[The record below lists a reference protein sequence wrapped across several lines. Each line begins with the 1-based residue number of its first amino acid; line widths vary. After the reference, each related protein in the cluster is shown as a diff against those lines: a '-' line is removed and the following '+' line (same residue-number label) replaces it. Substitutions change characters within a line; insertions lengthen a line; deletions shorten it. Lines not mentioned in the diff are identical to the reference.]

1 MTKNTDQAEQIGK
14 NGKYVEKDFKLFDNR
29 DILLEIGYYENN
41 TLEETIGLFSG
52 KVVMLTFFSIL
63 FSIVIGIIASIFV
76 SKQLSKPISKLND
89 NAKLMSQGEY
99 SNINLVKTKIT
110 EIDELSQSIMDL
122 SKNIE
127 NQENIRRDMVQ
138 NLAHDIRTPLTVLKS
153 HFEAILDGILV
164 LDNKNINILNSEIE
178 RLMNLIKK
186 LDDLSESTLKNQNN
200 LKKLMDIKLLNL
212 SNETKNI
219 IDLFYIEAG
228 KSNIII
234 DYNIEPNIEYKMQ
247 KSDYSQLLQ
256 NLMSN
261 AIKYNKKNGKVSI
274 NLTRSDK
281 DIILE
286 LSDTGIGI
294 EKDKIKY
301 IFERFYRCDTSRS
314 KEVQGN
320 GLGLSI
326 VKELISNMGATV
338 EVESELNRGTKFK
351 ICFKEK

>member
-1 MTKNTDQAEQIGK
+1 
-14 NGKYVEKDFKLFDNR
+14 
-29 DILLEIGYYENN
+29 
-41 TLEETIGLFSG
+41 
-52 KVVMLTFFSIL
+52 
-63 FSIVIGIIASIFV
+63 
-76 SKQLSKPISKLND
+76 
-89 NAKLMSQGEY
+89 
-99 SNINLVKTKIT
+99 
-110 EIDELSQSIMDL
+110 
-122 SKNIE
+122 
-127 NQENIRRDMVQ
+127 
-138 NLAHDIRTPLTVLKS
+138 
-153 HFEAILDGILV
+153 
-164 LDNKNINILNSEIE
+164 
-178 RLMNLIKK
+178 
-186 LDDLSESTLKNQNN
+186 
-200 LKKLMDIKLLNL
+200 
-212 SNETKNI
+212 
-219 IDLFYIEAG
+219 
-228 KSNIII
+228 
-234 DYNIEPNIEYKMQ
+234 PNIEYKMQ

-286 LSDTGIGI
+286 VSDTGIGI